1 MRQARSEAMQEVN
14 ESTPIAFSS
23 EGLQTIPLRLGSIHT
38 NKSVVH
44 GGLLIAVALLML
56 VEPQQ
61 LMSFFVSEIAS
72 RYLFILGGSIALTL
86 VAFVERWT
94 WLIFIGMTLFSVA
107 VASQY
112 VVVTSGA
119 ALTIALTESCFLF
132 FLLMRVWFQKHLH
145 WAVVCTILGAVCS
158 LLIFGMKF
166 AVIPQMLI
174 LPSLLV
180 VIAVMF
186 IIDLRRR

>member
-1 MRQARSEAMQEVN
+1 MQEVN
-14 ESTPIAFSS
+14 ESTPMPFSS
-23 EGLQTIPLRLGSIHT
+23 EGLQTIPLRLGSIQT
-38 NKSVVH
+38 NRSFVH

-56 VEPQQ
+56 VQPQQ
-61 LMSFFVSEIAS
+61 LMSFFVNEIAS

-119 ALTIALTESCFLF
+119 ALTIALAESCFLF

-145 WAVVCTILGAVCS
+145 WAVVCTILAAVCS
-158 LLIFGMKF
+158 VLIFAMKF
-166 AVIPQMLI
+166 AIIPQTFV

-186 IIDLRRR
+186 VIDLRRR